1 MAPRMKEK
9 PEETDFPEFT
19 DEQLAAMRPA
29 REVMPPQFFET
40 VRRKQGQRGP
50 GKKPT
55 KVPVSIRLDPR
66 IIEAFKAD
74 GKHWQRA
81 INEALLRVI
90 KRGRVAVH
98 RQGDRKD

>member
-9 PEETDFPEFT
+9 PAETDFPELT

-50 GKKPT
+50 GKKPA
-55 KVPVSIRLDPR
+55 KVPVSIRLAPR
-66 IIEAFKAD
+66 IIEAFKAG
-74 GKHWQRA
+74 GKHWQGA

-90 KRGRVAVH
+90 KRGRLAVR
-98 RQGDRKD
+98 RQGERKD

>member
-9 PEETDFPEFT
+9 LDQTDFPELT

-50 GKKPT
+50 GRKPA

-66 IIEAFKAD
+66 IVEAFKAG

-90 KRGRVAVH
+90 RRRRVAVQ
-98 RQGDRKD
+98 RQGERKD